1 MKLHN
6 TQTDYTYEGA
16 LSTEHAASSYGLP
29 VLVDVGTGDA
39 VDQFSFTQTVVI
51 EATRRELRALAAAG
65 YQWLSDGEGE

>member
-1 MKLHN
+1 MKLYN
-6 TQTDYTYEGA
+6 TLSNYTYEGR
-16 LSTEHAASSYGLP
+16 LTTKHAASSYGQP